1 MRTLHAADAAWFTD
15 PHVVDRC
22 PDVPAIAL
30 DVLDS
35 MQRRGVITEDA
46 ALAGDRR
53 FRNWFRIATL
63 DRLNG
68 FPITVTS

>member
-1 MRTLHAADAAWFTD
+1 
-15 PHVVDRC
+15 
-22 PDVPAIAL
+22 
-30 DVLDS
+30 
-35 MQRRGVITEDA
+35 MQQRGVITEDA
-46 ALAGDRR
+46 GLAGERL